1 MFNRL
6 AASRHQSKNIKIDMC
21 KQEKLET
28 ALCRAL
34 QEYHLENNR
43 TIESVENIGI
53 TSHTPKDIDMTS
65 MDKWE
70 TVSGQATGRMAT
82 KNENGVLSA
91 MSEIVFDAAVEYT
104 NDEFRCIIS
113 RINVCMI

>member
-1 MFNRL
+1 
-6 AASRHQSKNIKIDMC
+6 MC

-34 QEYHLENNR
+34 QECYLENNR
-43 TIESVENIGI
+43 TIECVENIGI

-65 MDKWE
+65 MDKWG
-70 TVSGQATGRMAT
+70 TVSGQATVRMAT
-82 KNENGVLSA
+82 KNENGVLSTIL
-91 MSEIVFDAAVEYT
+91 EVVFDAAVEYT

-113 RINVCMI
+113 WLNLCKI